1 MASTY
6 YKLDILER
14 SETRSKGAKAVR
26 RGGLIPGILYYS
38 GEPNVNI
45 AIEKSVL
52 FQAMQ
57 SGQRI
62 FEIKQDGDN
71 QYTMIKEIQ
80 YHPVT
85 DEVIHVDLMRV
96 RRSEKMTIS
105 VPLVLMGEPIGVKEG
120 GVLSQS
126 LNQIEISCFPTD
138 VPENIELDIED
149 LELNAARSVAD
160 LKIENEDIEIVS
172 DLTLNIVSI
181 TPPAAEEEP
190 IVEDELDEEGL
201 EGEEG
206 IEGEEDGK
214 EESDSDEKD
223 RSSDDSNEKSGE
235 S

>member
-14 SETRSKGAKAVR
+14 SETGSKGSKVARKN
-26 RGGLIPGILYYS
+26 GLVPGVLYYS
-38 GEPNVNI
+38 GEPNVI
-45 AIEKSVL
+45 FAIEKSVL

-62 FEIKQDGDN
+62 FEITQSGES
-71 QYTMIKEIQ
+71 QYTMIKEVQ

-85 DEVIHVDLMRV
+85 DEVIHIDLMRV

-105 VPLVLMGEPIGVKEG
+105 VPLVLVGESIGVKEG
-120 GVLSQS
+120 GVMSQS

-149 LELNAARSVAD
+149 LELNAAKRVAD
-160 LKIENEDIEIVS
+160 LKIDNEDIEIVS
-172 DLTLNIVSI
+172 DVSLNIVSI

-190 IVEDELDEEGL
+190 VVEEELDEEGIESE

-206 IEGEEDGK
+206 GGK
-214 EESDSDEKD
+214 DDRESDEKGEL
-223 RSSDDSNEKSGE
+223 SDDADEKSGE